1 MDGSAGPESEPEH
14 RGAGPAPASAPAWVP
29 PDGFPP
35 TPAPPGA
42 LGDGGP
48 WNPGPGAQPA
58 WGGPAPYGLAP
69 SAPEKRRSVLIA
81 MVAGGGVLAL
91 VLLVVAVVV
100 VLRAPGSREMAD
112 QAGRNLAAAAGVTY
126 TGRYADGPAKFSVT
140 RAGTGEGFFTTGDG
154 RVDEVEI
161 GEATYLRA
169 NADFWSADATTA
181 DEVRRLDG
189 TWARAP
195 YMVDDLYLPPLSPRT
210 VGQDLRQA
218 AKEGATTVLRA
229 TLHGSEVT
237 ELIADGTAYYISR
250 RRPYTVL
257 RVIGTAD
264 VKNFTFDVTP
274 LTSSTM
280 GTVFAT
286 LRDDVAHLENAPAP
300 SVSFQ
305 RIGGPH
311 VGPCGASGCLVRAD
325 ATPGTTDTSIVTIR
339 VTMTVTFGRAG
350 HRSFTCS
357 RSVSALADRN
367 TAFSC
372 RAGGRAWSAWYRAQG
387 GRPPGDPAVVLAAT
401 QNSAGE
407 VNALLRGLAQEQRG
421 G

>member
-1 MDGSAGPESEPEH
+1 M
-14 RGAGPAPASAPAWVP
+14 
-29 PDGFPP
+29 
-35 TPAPPGA
+35 
-42 LGDGGP
+42 
-48 WNPGPGAQPA
+48 
-58 WGGPAPYGLAP
+58 
-69 SAPEKRRSVLIA
+69 IA
-81 MVAGGGVLAL
+81 VVAGGGALAL

-100 VLRAPGSREMAD
+100 VLRAATPREMAD

-126 TGRYADGPAKFSVT
+126 TGAYAGGPAKVSVT
-140 RAGTGEGFFTTGDG
+140 RAGTGEGFFTAGSG

-161 GEATYLRA
+161 GDATYLKA
-169 NADFWSADATTA
+169 NADFWGSDLATA
-181 DEVRRLDG
+181 AEGRRLDG

-195 YMVDDLYLPPLSPRT
+195 YMVDDLYLPPLSPLK

-218 AKEGATTVLRA
+218 AKEGATATLRA

-257 RVIGTAD
+257 RVVGTAD
-264 VKNFTFDVTP
+264 TKNFTFDMTP
-274 LTSSTM
+274 LTSSAM

-300 SVSFQ
+300 SVTFQ
-305 RIGGPH
+305 LTDGGPH

-325 ATPGTTDTSIVTIR
+325 ATAATTDTSIGAIR
-339 VTMTVTFGRAG
+339 VTMTVTFVAAG
-350 HRSFTCS
+350 HRPFTCS
-357 RSVSALADRN
+357 RSMPALADRN
-367 TAFSC
+367 TAFTC

-387 GRPPGDPAVVLAAT
+387 GRPPGEPVVGLAAT
-401 QNSAGE
+401 QNSAAE
-407 VNALLRGLAQEQRG
+407 VNALLRGLAREQRG